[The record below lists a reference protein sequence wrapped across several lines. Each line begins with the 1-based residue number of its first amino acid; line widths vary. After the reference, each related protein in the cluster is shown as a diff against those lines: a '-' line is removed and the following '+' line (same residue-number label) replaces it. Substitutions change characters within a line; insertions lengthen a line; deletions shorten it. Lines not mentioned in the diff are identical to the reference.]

1 MTKYAL
7 LDFDGF
13 ICKAWFASKSK
24 YKQNDDP
31 SVILRKLVREAI
43 NKATKHFNDEVTTYL
58 FVSGHTYKKDLYPS
72 YKATREKDED
82 MKAFRDAM
90 IEEYSAIKSEQLE
103 ADDLIS
109 ICIGSMNRETD
120 DYITFSDDKDLRD
133 ISENVCKIN
142 VTSEVEELGLDG
154 VHVTLLC
161 RLLAGDKEDNVTG
174 IPKVGMTTALKLI
187 DTFPSI
193 RNIFEIYKRKGISLD
208 EALKQVTLIAPI
220 MREWNEYP
228 ADIFY
233 TGESIL
239 DGCGLDESI
248 ITEIIIGQVTFLSKL
263 ATGVY
268 LDENKKD

>member
-24 YKQNDDP
+24 YRQNDDP
-31 SVILRKLVREAI
+31 TVILRKLVREAI
-43 NKATKHFNDEVTTYL
+43 NKATKYFDDEVTTYL

-90 IEEYSAIKSEQLE
+90 INEYEAIKSEQLE

-109 ICIGSMNRETD
+109 ICISAMDESE

-133 ISENVCKIN
+133 ISDVICKIN
-142 VTSEVEELGLDG
+142 INSQVEELNWGTGYINLF
-154 VHVTLLC
+154 C
-161 RLLAGDKEDNVTG
+161 RLLAGDKEDNVIG
-174 IPKVGMTTALKLI
+174 IPKVGMTTALKLL

-193 RNIFEIYKRKGISLD
+193 RNTFEIYKRKNISID
-208 EALKQVTLIAPI
+208 DALKQITLIAPVI
-220 MREWNEYP
+220 RKWNEYP
-228 ADIFY
+228 ADVFY
-233 TGESIL
+233 TGRNIL
-239 DGCGLDESI
+239 DEGKLDEDI
-248 ITEIIIGQVTFLSKL
+248 ITEIIIGQVIFLSKL
-263 ATGVY
+263 AMEVY
-268 LDENKKD
+268 LDENKKN

>member
-24 YKQNDDP
+24 HRTEYTP
-31 SVILRKLVREAI
+31 PETILRNLVREAI
-43 NKATKHFNDEVTTYL
+43 NKATRYFNSEVTTYL
-58 FVSGHTYKKDLYPS
+58 FVSGHTYKKDLYPT

-82 MKAFRDAM
+82 MQLFRDAM
-90 IEEYSAIKSEQLE
+90 ISEYDAIKSEQLE

-109 ICIGSMNRETD
+109 ICISAMDESE

-133 ISENVCKIN
+133 ISEQVCKIN
-142 VTSEVEELGLDG
+142 VNSEVEELGLDG
-154 VHVTLLC
+154 FYINLLC

-174 IPKVGMTTALKLI
+174 IPKVGMSTALKLL

-193 RNIFEIYKRKGISLD
+193 RNTFEIYKSKNISID
-208 EALKQVTLIAPI
+208 EALKQVTLIAPVI
-220 MREWNEYP
+220 REWNEYP
-228 ADIFY
+228 ADVFY
-233 TGESIL
+233 TGRNIL
-239 DGCGLDESI
+239 DEGELDENI

-263 ATGVY
+263 AMEVY
-268 LDENKKD
+268 LDENKKN